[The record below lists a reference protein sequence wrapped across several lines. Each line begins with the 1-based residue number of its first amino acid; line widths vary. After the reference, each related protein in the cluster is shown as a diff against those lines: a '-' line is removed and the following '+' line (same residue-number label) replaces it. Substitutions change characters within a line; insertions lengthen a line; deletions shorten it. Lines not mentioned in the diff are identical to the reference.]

1 MSVAVLLIFITV
13 AHQGHMLRPT
23 KRLQQTKR
31 EFLPVILN
39 DTIARIDASTLAKFF
54 SIAAAELAP
63 SNEALLEA
71 FQKHFARRK
80 IWHPDVAAAHRK
92 IPSANARR
100 QYAQP
105 VTLTIYRRINGF
117 RFDHRSFSSITD
129 QGIHFLITAQ

>member
-1 MSVAVLLIFITV
+1 MYVAALLIFITV

-31 EFLPVILN
+31 ELLPVIFN
-39 DTIARIDASTLAKFF
+39 DTIALIDASALAKFF
-54 SIAAAELAP
+54 SIAAAKLAP

-80 IWHPDVAAAHRK
+80 IGHPDVAAAHRK
-92 IPSANARR
+92 ISSANARS

-105 VTLTIYRRINGF
+105 VTLTINPTF
-117 RFDHRSFSSITD
+117 RPATK
-129 QGIHFLITAQ
+129 AP